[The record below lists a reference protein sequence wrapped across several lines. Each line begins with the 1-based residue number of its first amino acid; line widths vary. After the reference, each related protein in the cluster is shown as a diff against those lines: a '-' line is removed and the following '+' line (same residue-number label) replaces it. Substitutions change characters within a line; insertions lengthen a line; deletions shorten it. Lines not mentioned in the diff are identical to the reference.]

1 MKKILSTLILSA
13 LTTLAFASD
22 DHAGGHDHDMSG
34 MHQEQHGDTQTSLT
48 GKPGDPAKVS
58 RTIKVTMEEIMRFT
72 PSNISVKTGE
82 TIRLYIQNADKVPH
96 EMVIGSMGEMKELA
110 EMMRKM
116 PGMKHAEPNMIT
128 VTLGKSDGL
137 VWQFDNAGTVNFAYL
152 IPGHIEA
159 GMTGKVEVK

>member
-22 DHAGGHDHDMSG
+22 DHAGGYDHDMSG

-58 RTIKVTMEEIMRFT
+58 RTIKVTMEE
-72 PSNISVKTGE
+72 
-82 TIRLYIQNADKVPH
+82 TIRFYIQNADKILH
-96 EMVIGSMGEMKELA
+96 EMVIGNMGEMKELA

>member
-58 RTIKVTMEEIMRFT
+58 RTIKVTMEE
-72 PSNISVKTGE
+72 
-82 TIRLYIQNADKVPH
+82 TIRFYIQNADKVPH
-96 EMVIGSMGEMKELA
+96 EMVIGSMEEMKEHA

-116 PGMKHAEPNMIT
+116 PDMKHVEPNMIT
-128 VTLGKSDGL
+128 VTPGKRSGL
-137 VWQFDNAGTVNFAYL
+137 VWQFDEAVTVNFAYL
-152 IPGHIEA
+152 NPGQMEA
-159 GMTGKVEVK
+159 GMTAKVEVK